1 MSLSH
6 SEQTIGGRVPFGPE
20 TREAELY
27 TQFQIGGKHFDFSA
41 FGARGCSAL
50 SSEVDQARGT
60 LQVNLECSL
69 TWFETDHKV
78 LGPIRIFQDPRITN
92 KGWILAR
99 RDKDGQYVVPAL
111 SYFNQH
117 LIFHI
122 GDEYLYYPRAWQVV
136 SAIDVWPP
144 EFYQYHH
151 LEDKTP
157 VFDLITKKPNVAVK
171 GISTISIKGKL
182 DPAREADI
190 RARCD
195 AEIERFNKLPAS
207 KMSPENLTPAQAG

>member
-1 MSLSH
+1 MSTLIG
-6 SEQTIGGRVPFGPE
+6 EQPISARVPFGPE
-20 TREAELY
+20 TREAELS
-27 TQFQIGGKHFDFSA
+27 TQFQIGGKNFNFTA
-41 FGARGCSAL
+41 LGARGCGVE
-50 SSEVDQARGT
+50 SSELDEARGT
-60 LQVNLECSL
+60 LRFNLTCSL

-99 RDKDGQYVVPAL
+99 RDKEGRYESPAL

-117 LIFHI
+117 LIFHV

-136 SAIDVWPP
+136 SAITQWPP

-151 LEDKTP
+151 LEDRTP

-182 DPAREADI
+182 EASRETEI
-190 RARCD
+190 RSRC
-195 AEIERFNKLPAS
+195 AEEIEKFNKLPAS
-207 KMSPENLTPAQAG
+207 KMSPENLTPAQSS